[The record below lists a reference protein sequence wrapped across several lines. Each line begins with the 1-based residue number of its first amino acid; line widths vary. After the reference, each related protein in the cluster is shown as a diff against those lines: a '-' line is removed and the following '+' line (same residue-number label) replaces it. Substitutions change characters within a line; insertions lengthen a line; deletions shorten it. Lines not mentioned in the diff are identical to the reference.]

1 MGLKEKL
8 EEMKAKRRKQEEM
21 RKEKL
26 IEEEI
31 IEPIAAGET
40 EEEKARKLVMAVKEN
55 PGLREDI
62 VKKVD
67 EADEISQGVID
78 RAAVTA
84 ANSETVPNEVT
95 VEIGKKAS
103 DKTTVQVLED
113 ESMPVSKRVE
123 LAGTINSEEQ
133 QIAASYINI
142 KRLYNSLNGLV
153 PQEEL
158 VGKIKT
164 LLENSKKTDR
174 ELHQIYKVLAKNS
187 AILYHERNG
196 SLNMRSMEQ
205 VVPLNE
211 LIRAG
216 MPKMIEEE
224 YMCLLDEDEESKFNL
239 EEVTNRFL
247 KREAQRVV
255 REAKNTGVS
264 VGSIIEDMGNLSE
277 EEVEYFLEVLA
288 KNNENLTDLDLEIAR
303 HKLSENEQENYNVK
317 DLISEVVEEGV
328 PKEQGE
334 KYVSIMSQLS
344 EDELKAL
351 EDCIN
356 SGLIK
361 NLSTKSEEERKGY
374 LDAIN
379 SSIKKRELMEK
390 AKTAKKLSREEMPK
404 VNRAERKDGGIEI
417 E

>member
-8 EEMKAKRRKQEEM
+8 EEMKAKRRKQEEK

-26 IEEEI
+26 IEKEI

-40 EEEKARKLVMAVKEN
+40 EEEQARKLVMAVKEN

-67 EADEISQGVID
+67 EADGISQKVID

-103 DKTTVQVLED
+103 DKTTVQVLQD

-303 HKLSENEQENYNVK
+303 HKLNEKEQENYNVE

-390 AKTAKKLSREEMPK
+390 AKTAKRFSREETPK
-404 VNRAERKDGGIEI
+404 VKRVERKDEGIEI

>member
-1 MGLKEKL
+1 MGLKEKW
-8 EEMKAKRRKQEEM
+8 EEMRAKHRKQEEK

-31 IEPIAAGET
+31 IDPIAAGET
-40 EEEKARKLVMAVKEN
+40 EEEQARKLVMAVKEN

-103 DKTTVQVLED
+103 DKTTVQVLQD

-334 KYVSIMSQLS
+334 KYVSIMNQFS

-356 SGLIK
+356 SALIK

>member
-31 IEPIAAGET
+31 IEPIVAGET

-103 DKTTVQVLED
+103 DKTTVQVLQD

-224 YMCLLDEDEESKFNL
+224 YMCLLDEDEESKYNL

-334 KYVSIMSQLS
+334 KYVSI
-344 EDELKAL
+344 
-351 EDCIN
+351 
-356 SGLIK
+356 
-361 NLSTKSEEERKGY
+361 
-374 LDAIN
+374 
-379 SSIKKRELMEK
+379 
-390 AKTAKKLSREEMPK
+390 
-404 VNRAERKDGGIEI
+404 
-417 E
+417 

>member
-103 DKTTVQVLED
+103 DKTTVQVLQD

-205 VVPLNE
+205 VVPL
-211 LIRAG
+211 
-216 MPKMIEEE
+216 
-224 YMCLLDEDEESKFNL
+224 
-239 EEVTNRFL
+239 
-247 KREAQRVV
+247 
-255 REAKNTGVS
+255 
-264 VGSIIEDMGNLSE
+264 
-277 EEVEYFLEVLA
+277 
-288 KNNENLTDLDLEIAR
+288 
-303 HKLSENEQENYNVK
+303 
-317 DLISEVVEEGV
+317 
-328 PKEQGE
+328 
-334 KYVSIMSQLS
+334 
-344 EDELKAL
+344 
-351 EDCIN
+351 
-356 SGLIK
+356 
-361 NLSTKSEEERKGY
+361 
-374 LDAIN
+374 
-379 SSIKKRELMEK
+379 KKK
-390 AKTAKKLSREEMPK
+390 
-404 VNRAERKDGGIEI
+404 
-417 E
+417 

>member
-8 EEMKAKRRKQEEM
+8 EEMKAKRRKQEEK

-40 EEEKARKLVMAVKEN
+40 EEEQARKLVMAVKEN

-67 EADEISQGVID
+67 EADGISQKVID

-224 YMCLLDEDEESKFNL
+224 YMCLLDEDEESKYNL

>member
-103 DKTTVQVLED
+103 DKTTVQVLQD

-224 YMCLLDEDEESKFNL
+224 YMCLLDEDEESKYNL

-334 KYVSIMSQLS
+334 KYVSIMNQLS

>member
-8 EEMKAKRRKQEEM
+8 EEMKAKRRKQEEK

-67 EADEISQGVID
+67 EADGISQKVID

-103 DKTTVQVLED
+103 DKTTVQVLQD

-224 YMCLLDEDEESKFNL
+224 YMCLLDEDEESKYNL

-303 HKLSENEQENYNVK
+303 HKLNEKEQENYNVE

>member
-8 EEMKAKRRKQEEM
+8 EEMKAKRRKQEEK

-26 IEEEI
+26 IEKEI

-40 EEEKARKLVMAVKEN
+40 EEEQARKLVMAVKEN

-67 EADEISQGVID
+67 EADGISQKVID

-303 HKLSENEQENYNVK
+303 HKLNEKEQENYNVE
-317 DLISEVVEEGV
+317 DLISEVVEEGI

-334 KYVSIMSQLS
+334 KYVSIMSRLS

-390 AKTAKKLSREEMPK
+390 SKTAKRLSKEEMPK
-404 VNRAERKDGGIEI
+404 VKRVERKDEGIEI

>member
-8 EEMKAKRRKQEEM
+8 EEMKAKRRKQEEK

-40 EEEKARKLVMAVKEN
+40 EEEQARKLVMAVKEN

-67 EADEISQGVID
+67 EADGISQKVID

-303 HKLSENEQENYNVK
+303 HKLNEKEQENYNVE

-379 SSIKKRELMEK
+379 SSIQKRELMEK

>member
-8 EEMKAKRRKQEEM
+8 EEMKAKRRKQEEK

-40 EEEKARKLVMAVKEN
+40 EEEQARKLVMAVKEN

-67 EADEISQGVID
+67 EADGISQKVID

-103 DKTTVQVLED
+103 DKTTVQVLQD

-224 YMCLLDEDEESKFNL
+224 YMCLLDEDEESKYNL

>member
-8 EEMKAKRRKQEEM
+8 EEMKAKRRKQEEK

-40 EEEKARKLVMAVKEN
+40 EEEQARKLVMAVKEN

-67 EADEISQGVID
+67 EADGISQKVID

>member
-8 EEMKAKRRKQEEM
+8 EEMKAKRRKQEEK

-31 IEPIAAGET
+31 IEPIVAGET
-40 EEEKARKLVMAVKEN
+40 EEEQARKLVMAVKEN

-103 DKTTVQVLED
+103 DKTTVQVLQD

>member
-103 DKTTVQVLED
+103 DKTTVQVLQD

-224 YMCLLDEDEESKFNL
+224 YMCLLDEDEESKYNL

>member
-103 DKTTVQVLED
+103 DKTTVQVLQD

>member
-31 IEPIAAGET
+31 IEPIVAGET

-103 DKTTVQVLED
+103 DKTTVQVLQD

-334 KYVSIMSQLS
+334 KYVSIMNQLS

>member
-1 MGLKEKL
+1 MGLKEKF
-8 EEMKAKRRKQEEM
+8 EEMKAKRRKQEEK

-40 EEEKARKLVMAVKEN
+40 EEEQARKLVMAVKEN

-67 EADEISQGVID
+67 EADGISQKVID

-303 HKLSENEQENYNVK
+303 HKLNEKEQENYNVE

-379 SSIKKRELMEK
+379 SSIQKRELMEK
-390 AKTAKKLSREEMPK
+390 AKTAKRLSREETPK

>member
-8 EEMKAKRRKQEEM
+8 EEMKAKRRKQEEK

-31 IEPIAAGET
+31 IEPIVAGET
-40 EEEKARKLVMAVKEN
+40 EEEQARKLVMAVKEN

-67 EADEISQGVID
+67 EADGISQKVID

-303 HKLSENEQENYNVK
+303 HKLNEKEQENYNVE

-379 SSIKKRELMEK
+379 SSIQKRELMEK